1 MAPHQGPCL
10 PQAAVKTSDAPS
22 VVRPSLFWVGHVD
35 PFLKVRN
42 GFLFKQ
48 MDLIAPKPIVD
59 PGFLHALAILEDI
72 PYLIIRHPT
81 MTSPICGSLGLSLVG
96 LITEIASSGSHPHFP
111 LGRVSY
117 VQIYFNEA
125 WSNMRFHEILGYLRP
140 LSLGDTTC
148 CSRTPSKKEWSR
160 WDYTVNSAK
169 MSHSWWISNW
179 RSRQKNSFTKH
190 RQLGKSAIPLEAWE
204 VVL

>member
-1 MAPHQGPCL
+1 MSIHFWRSEMGFSLNKWIIDCPKAYCSSYFILVFSTH
-10 PQAAVKTSDAPS
+10 
-22 VVRPSLFWVGHVD
+22 SLFWKIYHTSLYD
-35 PFLKVRN
+35 T
-42 GFLFKQ
+42 
-48 MDLIAPKPIVD
+48 
-59 PGFLHALAILEDI
+59 
-72 PYLIIRHPT
+72 PT
-81 MTSPICGSLGLSLVG
+81 MRSPICGSLGLSPVG
-96 LITEIASSGSHPHFP
+96 LITEITSSGSNPHFP

-117 VQIYFNEA
+117 VQIYISMGHDQTWDF
-125 WSNMRFHEILGYLRP
+125 MRFWDYLRP
-140 LSLGDTTC
+140 LSLGETTC
-148 CSRTPSKKEWSR
+148 CSRTPPKKEWSR